1 MSMLINSPSFVAAFK
16 SIQDAQVDTHS
27 LLGTTLKQT
36 LSGGFSSLSGL
47 HELGLNH
54 AQVIQ
59 GGAGSARDVLASFRD
74 LVEWLGM
81 NLRLNHVA
89 FTGHDLALSR
99 GLDTADSGGT
109 FEHDIAEFASKPA
122 ASFADFPFLPPTPV
136 PSVSLET
143 LVAQLGATQSGQAAQ
158 AAADWQSMA
167 TYATSIATQLEGI
180 ASQLSAQNQ
189 GVAVLRATAGMKATA
204 AKASYFAANATE
216 MARSVGILSTIAPH
230 FHTQASQALSA
241 LQTIANPAEKEAAEK
256 AYLTAFHGIYSG
268 ALSQAVPVIRNLM
281 IDNSPGLG
289 GGSATIGSD
298 STGAP
303 PAPTT
308 NALSP
313 AGMGTQAA
321 STATLPVTGGGVGT
335 PTAPVSG
342 MPPITGLPTGA
353 GPGGSGV
360 GGAPVFSGLTPGM
373 GGNNR
378 SGLSGGG
385 SIPASG
391 GLRPGHSATSGGR
404 STTGTSMGAGMNG
417 LGGYGMAG
425 GTGSAGMRGGTGG
438 AGGRAFGSGG
448 RGFGTGMGPGGGVGV
463 SPKTPNAT
471 GSGSGGV
478 GNGTSA
484 GAKSAAGAG
493 GANSGGRAGTPMI
506 GAPIGGQ
513 NNNNNEN
520 QRKRKKPI
528 RGITTSVERD
538 VNLKALLG
546 EQPKV
551 IPGVIG
557 NWVRE

>member
-36 LSGGFSSLSGL
+36 LSGAFSSLSGL
-47 HELGLNH
+47 RELGVNH

-81 NLRLNHVA
+81 NLRLNHMA

-167 TYATSIATQLEGI
+167 TQATSIATQLEGI
-180 ASQLSAQNQ
+180 ASELSSQNQ
-189 GVAVLRATAGMKATA
+189 GIAALRATAGMKATA

-216 MARSVGILSTIAPH
+216 MARSVGVLSTIAPH

-256 AYLTAFHGIYSG
+256 LYLTAFHGVYSG

-281 IDNSPGLG
+281 IDNSAGVG
-289 GGSATIGSD
+289 GGSAAIGSD

-303 PAPTT
+303 P
-308 NALSP
+308 SP
-313 AGMGTQAA
+313 ATSTLHPVGMGTQAA
-321 STATLPVTGGGVGT
+321 STATLPTTGGVG
-335 PTAPVSG
+335 APAAPAPG

-353 GPGGSGV
+353 GAGGSGV
-360 GGAPVFSGLTPGM
+360 SGHAPVFSGLTPGM

-385 SIPASG
+385 SVPASG
-391 GLRPGHSATSGGR
+391 GLRHGHSATSGGR
-404 STTGTSMGAGMNG
+404 SNAGTGMGAGMNG
-417 LGGYGMAG
+417 IGGYGMAG
-425 GTGSAGMRGGTGG
+425 
-438 AGGRAFGSGG
+438 
-448 RGFGTGMGPGGGVGV
+448 
-463 SPKTPNAT
+463 
-471 GSGSGGV
+471 
-478 GNGTSA
+478 
-484 GAKSAAGAG
+484 
-493 GANSGGRAGTPMI
+493 
-506 GAPIGGQ
+506 
-513 NNNNNEN
+513 
-520 QRKRKKPI
+520 
-528 RGITTSVERD
+528 
-538 VNLKALLG
+538 
-546 EQPKV
+546 
-551 IPGVIG
+551 
-557 NWVRE
+557 

>member
-1 MSMLINSPSFVAAFK
+1 MSMLIDSSSFRHAFGEIESALNNVFLISRTASRS
-16 SIQDAQVDTHS
+16 SINGA
-27 LLGTTLKQT
+27 
-36 LSGGFSSLSGL
+36 FSSLSGL
-47 HELGLNH
+47 RELGVNH

-81 NLRLNHVA
+81 NLRLNHMA

-109 FEHDIAEFASKPA
+109 FEHDVAEFASKPA

-167 TYATSIATQLEGI
+167 TQATSIATQLEGI
-180 ASQLSAQNQ
+180 ASELSSQNQ
-189 GVAVLRATAGMKATA
+189 GIAALRATAGMKATA

-216 MARSVGILSTIAPH
+216 MARSVGVLSTIAPH

-256 AYLTAFHGIYSG
+256 LYLTAFHGVYSG

-281 IDNSPGLG
+281 IDNSAGVG
-289 GGSATIGSD
+289 GGSAAIGSD

-303 PAPTT
+303 P
-308 NALSP
+308 SP
-313 AGMGTQAA
+313 ATSTLHPVGMGTQAA
-321 STATLPVTGGGVGT
+321 STATLPTTGGVG
-335 PTAPVSG
+335 APAAPAPG

-360 GGAPVFSGLTPGM
+360 SAHAPVFSGLTPGV
-373 GGNNR
+373 
-378 SGLSGGG
+378 SGGRGGISGG
-385 SIPASG
+385 SVPASG
-391 GLRPGHSATSGGR
+391 GLRHGHSATSGGR
-404 STTGTSMGAGMNG
+404 SNTGAGMSG
-417 LGGYGMAG
+417 IGGYGMAG
-425 GTGSAGMRGGTGG
+425 GAGSAGMRSGTGG
-438 AGGRAFGSGG
+438 AGGRAFGAGGGAG
-448 RGFGTGMGPGGGVGV
+448 RGFGSGMGTGGGVGAA
-463 SPKTPNAT
+463 PKTPHGT
-471 GSGSGGV
+471 GNGSSV
-478 GNGTSA
+478 GNSA
-484 GAKSAAGAG
+484 GAGGVKSAAGAG
-493 GANSGGRAGTPMI
+493 GANSGGRAGTPMV

-528 RGITTSVERD
+528 RGITASVERD
-538 VNLKALLG
+538 ANLKALLG

-557 NWVRE
+557 SWVRE

>member
-1 MSMLINSPSFVAAFK
+1 MSMLINSASFESAFNGIK
-16 SIQDAQVDTHS
+16 NAQLNAKETYGIA
-27 LLGTTLKQT
+27 LRAT
-36 LSGGFSSLSGL
+36 LSGAFSSLSGL

-109 FEHDIAEFASKPA
+109 FEQDVAEFASKPA
-122 ASFADFPFLPPTPV
+122 ASFADFPFLPPAPV

-158 AAADWQSMA
+158 AATDWQSMA
-167 TYATSIATQLEGI
+167 TQATSIATQLEGI

-204 AKASYFAANATE
+204 AKAMYFAANATE
-216 MARSVGILSTIAPH
+216 MARSVGVLSTIAPH

-241 LQTIANPAEKEAAEK
+241 LQAIANPAEKEAAEK
-256 AYLTAFHGIYSG
+256 LYLAAFHGVYSG

-281 IDNSPGLG
+281 IDNSAGVG

-303 PAPTT
+303 SAPTT
-308 NALSP
+308 NTLSP

-321 STATLPVTGGGVGT
+321 STATLPVAGGGVGA
-335 PTAPVSG
+335 PAAPVSG
-342 MPPITGLPTGA
+342 MPPVTGLPTGA

-360 GGAPVFSGLTPGM
+360 SAHAPVFSGLTPGM
-373 GGNNR
+373 
-378 SGLSGGG
+378 SGGISGG
-385 SIPASG
+385 SVPASG
-391 GLRPGHSATSGGR
+391 GFRHGHSATSGGR

-425 GTGSAGMRGGTGG
+425 GVGSSGMRGGTGG
-438 AGGRAFGSGG
+438 AGGR
-448 RGFGTGMGPGGGVGV
+448 GFGTGGSGGHGFGAGSGVGAA
-463 SPKTPNAT
+463 PKTPNAT
-471 GSGSGGV
+471 GSG
-478 GNGTSA
+478 GT
-484 GAKSAAGAG
+484 GAG
-493 GANSGGRAGTPMI
+493 GVKPTTGTTNSGGRTGTPMI

-513 NNNNNEN
+513 NTNNDN

-528 RGITTSVERD
+528 RGITASVERD
-538 VNLKALLG
+538 TNLKALLG
-546 EQPKV
+546 DQPKV

>member
-1 MSMLINSPSFVAAFK
+1 MSMLINSPSFESAFSEIRSTLDEARRLKRVAAR
-16 SIQDAQVDTHS
+16 SS
-27 LLGTTLKQT
+27 

-47 HELGLNH
+47 RELGVNH

-59 GGAGSARDVLASFRD
+59 GGAGSARDVLASFQD

-109 FEHDIAEFASKPA
+109 FEQDVAEFASKPA
-122 ASFADFPFLPPTPV
+122 ASFADFPFLPPAPV

-167 TYATSIATQLEGI
+167 TQATSIATQLEGI

-256 AYLTAFHGIYSG
+256 LYLTAFHGVYSG

-281 IDNSPGLG
+281 IDNSHGVG

-303 PAPTT
+303 SAPATS
-308 NALSP
+308 ALSP

-335 PTAPVSG
+335 QAAPAPG

-353 GPGGSGV
+353 GPGGSGASTH
-360 GGAPVFSGLTPGM
+360 APVFSGLTPGAV
-373 GGNNR
+373 GGR
-378 SGLSGGG
+378 GGIGGG

-391 GLRPGHSATSGGR
+391 VLRPGSG
-404 STTGTSMGAGMNG
+404 TGTSAGRSNTGTGMSG
-417 LGGYGMAG
+417 MGGYGMAG
-425 GTGSAGMRGGTGG
+425 GVGSAGMRGGTGG

-448 RGFGTGMGPGGGVGV
+448 RGFGTGMGPGGGVGAA
-463 SPKTPNAT
+463 PKTPNAT
-471 GSGSGGV
+471 GVGG
-478 GNGTSA
+478 T
-484 GAKSAAGAG
+484 GAG
-493 GANSGGRAGTPMI
+493 GVKPTTGTTNSGGRTGTPMI

-513 NNNNNEN
+513 NTNNEN

-538 VNLKALLG
+538 TNLKALLG
-546 EQPKV
+546 DQPKV

-557 NWVRE
+557 NWIRE

>member
-1 MSMLINSPSFVAAFK
+1 MSMLINSASFESAFNGIK
-16 SIQDAQVDTHS
+16 NAQLNAKETYGIA
-27 LLGTTLKQT
+27 LRGTLN
-36 LSGGFSSLSGL
+36 GAFSPLSGL
-47 HELGLNH
+47 RELGVNH

-59 GGAGSARDVLASFRD
+59 GGLGSARDVLASFRD
-74 LVEWLGM
+74 LVDWLGV

-109 FEHDIAEFASKPA
+109 FEHDVAEFASKPA

-167 TYATSIATQLEGI
+167 THATNIAAQLDSIAG
-180 ASQLSAQNQ
+180 QLSSQNQ
-189 GVAVLRATAGMKATA
+189 GIAALRATAGMKATA

-216 MARSVGILSTIAPH
+216 MARSVGVLSTIAPH

-256 AYLTAFHGIYSG
+256 LYLTAFHGVYSG

-281 IDNSPGLG
+281 IDNSAGVG
-289 GGSATIGSD
+289 GGSAAIGSD

-303 PAPTT
+303 P
-308 NALSP
+308 SP
-313 AGMGTQAA
+313 ATSTLHPVGMGTQAA
-321 STATLPVTGGGVGT
+321 STATLPTTGGVG
-335 PTAPVSG
+335 APAAPAPG

-353 GPGGSGV
+353 GAGGSGASAH
-360 GGAPVFSGLTPGM
+360 APVFSGLTPGV
-373 GGNNR
+373 
-378 SGLSGGG
+378 SGGRGGISGG
-385 SIPASG
+385 SVPASG
-391 GLRPGHSATSGGR
+391 GLRHGHSATSGGR
-404 STTGTSMGAGMNG
+404 SNAGTGMGAGMSG
-417 LGGYGMAG
+417 IGGYGMAG
-425 GTGSAGMRGGTGG
+425 GIGSAGMRGGTGG
-438 AGGRAFGSGG
+438 AGGRAFGAGGSGG
-448 RGFGTGMGPGGGVGV
+448 PGFGGGAGGGVGAA
-463 SPKTPNAT
+463 PKTPHGT
-471 GSGSGGV
+471 GNGSSV
-478 GNGTSA
+478 GNSA
-484 GAKSAAGAG
+484 GAGGVKSAAGAG
-493 GANSGGRAGTPMI
+493 GANSGGRAGTPMV

-528 RGITTSVERD
+528 RGITASVERD
-538 VNLKALLG
+538 ANLKALLG

-557 NWVRE
+557 SWVRE